1 LMALDVLNADW
12 ILKIGKIKIG
22 KIKIGKIK

>member
-1 LMALDVLNADW
+1 MALDVLNADS

-22 KIKIGKIK
+22 KIKIGKIKK